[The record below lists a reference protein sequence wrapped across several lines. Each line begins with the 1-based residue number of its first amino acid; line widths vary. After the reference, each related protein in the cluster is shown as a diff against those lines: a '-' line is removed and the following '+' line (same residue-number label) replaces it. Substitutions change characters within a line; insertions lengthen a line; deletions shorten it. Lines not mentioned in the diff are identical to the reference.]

1 MKAIWAAIVG
11 AMIGCEQ
18 GPESARSMIARPSVD
33 VTYERARA
41 ALKASDVTHLVWGAT
56 PFVSDS
62 TSVAEQFQPMVDL
75 VASRLGVPMTVR
87 AGGNY
92 QDIETMLLAGDID
105 IAIMSPYAYVQAK
118 AKEPG
123 IRVFGSP
130 VSNGTES
137 YGAYILTREDAG
149 IETLA
154 DLRGRPFAFVGSRST
169 SGWLYPASRLLDDGI
184 DPTKDI
190 EGTFYGNHSRV
201 IAAIASGEVAAGATY
216 DGALAAG
223 RGAIDGASDL
233 RVLARTR
240 RIPRDAYVVRA
251 GFPRD
256 AVAGLATAL
265 GSVSNQRADGRAALA
280 RLQDI
285 NGFVGADD
293 SAYKPVREIED
304 VVQSLIGAGGGRLPQ
319 PKGPATDLLDGTAEP
334 GPPAA
339 RE

>member
-1 MKAIWAAIVG
+1 MKAIWMLVVS
-11 AMIGCEQ
+11 AMIGCDQ
-18 GPESARSMIARPSVD
+18 GPESARSLIARPSVD

-41 ALKASDVTHLVWGAT
+41 ALRASDVPQLVWGAT
-56 PFVSDS
+56 PFVSNS

-87 AGGNY
+87 AGGSY
-92 QDIETMLLAGDID
+92 QDIEAMLLAGDID

-118 AKEPG
+118 AKQPG

-190 EGTFYGNHSRV
+190 QGTFYGSHSRV
-201 IAAIASGEVAAGATY
+201 IAAISSGEVAAGATY

-223 RGAIDGASDL
+223 RGSIDGARDL

-251 GFPRD
+251 GFPEG
-256 AVAGLATAL
+256 AIAGLAAAL
-265 GSVSNQRADGRAALA
+265 ESVSNQRAEGRAALA

-285 NGFVGADD
+285 NGFVATDD

-304 VVQSLIGAGGGRLPQ
+304 VVQSLIGVGGGRLPQ
-319 PKGPATDLLDGTAEP
+319 LNEPATEP
-334 GPPAA
+334 PAGADRPGFPAA